1 MAGYRV
7 SRDNKEKFG
16 SLLQY
21 LHSTFIPS
29 IPDESISAKTRL
41 SIFVEQ
47 ALKQGSV
54 EEPEGLRIEGI
65 DYSRLKNYAVA

>member
-1 MAGYRV
+1 MSKA
-7 SRDNKEKFG
+7 NKEKFG
-16 SLLQY
+16 SLLHY
-21 LHSTFIPS
+21 LQSTFIPS

-47 ALKQGSV
+47 ALKQCSV

-65 DYSRLKNYAVA
+65 DYCKLKNYAAA